1 MALAITGAICDII
14 DASLLKLNAYSR
26 SNKNSE
32 DYYIAFDTDDIK
44 LLPSLMSKMTMS
56 ETNGQHINQTV
67 SNNEQ
72 IVNVMIASSSWFF
85 IIQKGESFFL
95 SMYGDW

>member
-32 DYYIAFDTDDIK
+32 DYYIAFDTDDIN

-56 ETNGQHINQTV
+56 ETIFT
-67 SNNEQ
+67 
-72 IVNVMIASSSWFF
+72 
-85 IIQKGESFFL
+85 KL
-95 SMYGDW
+95 